1 MTGSIDHAAKV
12 QNKSE
17 PQYIYTKINQ
27 TLILIKKQTSPK
39 IHYEINHHTA
49 LKKSIKEILDSVNHP
64 LIV

>member
-1 MTGSIDHAAKV
+1 MTGSIDHATKV
-12 QNKSE
+12 RNNFE

-27 TLILIKKQTSPK
+27 TLISIKKRTSLK